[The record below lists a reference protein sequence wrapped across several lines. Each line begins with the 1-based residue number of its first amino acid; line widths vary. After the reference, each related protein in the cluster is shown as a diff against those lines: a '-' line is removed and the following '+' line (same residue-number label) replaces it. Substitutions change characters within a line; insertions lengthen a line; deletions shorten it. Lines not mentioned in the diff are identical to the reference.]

1 MTFTNNLK
9 MKHILHLQ
17 HLLNSHNTNILRTLF
32 VFQFLKNLFQNLFI
46 LLLRNQ
52 TKVCLEFI
60 LKVVLEDLFSNLGYF
75 TKRGHWDDYGLRTFG
90 LTKQGRG
97 QKEEGENR

>member
-1 MTFTNNLK
+1 MTIK
-9 MKHILHLQ
+9 EDYI
-17 HLLNSHNTNILRTLF
+17 
-32 VFQFLKNLFQNLFI
+32 FQNVLKSQLTDFQILFI